1 MNTTVF
7 LSFCVWL
14 CTKCLLHYGG
24 QPKPP
29 SMILRDVDPA
39 LSIIIGTK
47 TELMGSLT
55 IKHSSYQYLLVSLN
69 RLRPADRWLCS
80 LQWTH
85 VSKQAVLYVLTS
97 YTTHHFLFVPSSAP
111 PSRTLMCNPPPHCS
125 SFLRPLKQDQ
135 NFATERIKLDEVPV
149 RSFLLLCHFFCIEKK
164 KEKPE
169 ITHTREETEI
179 YWQEQKLKKRDVSKK
194 PAKFLRK
201 RRRQ

>member
-1 MNTTVF
+1 
-7 LSFCVWL
+7 
-14 CTKCLLHYGG
+14 
-24 QPKPP
+24 
-29 SMILRDVDPA
+29 MILRDVDPA

-55 IKHSSYQYLLVSLN
+55 IKHSSYQYLLVLLN

-149 RSFLLLCHFFCIEKK
+149 RSFLLVCHFFCIEKK
-164 KEKPE
+164 KEIRDHKL
-169 ITHTREETEI
+169 EETEI
-179 YWQEQKLKKRDVSKK
+179 FDKNKNWKKETYQKN
-194 PAKFLRK
+194 PAKFPRR